1 VTGGANVYPAEVESA
16 LSEHPGVNDVV
27 VIGLADEEWGRRVHA
42 VVQPADPAA
51 PVAADELI
59 AWCRARLSPYKV
71 PKSIELVD
79 AIPRSE
85 AGKLNRSVLVAERDP
100 G

>member
-1 VTGGANVYPAEVESA
+1 
-16 LSEHPGVNDVV
+16 V

-42 VVQPADPAA
+42 IVQPMDPAA
-51 PVAADELI
+51 PVPADELI

-79 AIPRSE
+79 ALPRSE
-85 AGKLNRSVLVAERDP
+85 AGKLNRAVLVAERDA

>member
-1 VTGGANVYPAEVESA
+1 VS
-16 LSEHPGVNDVV
+16 DVV
-27 VIGLADEEWGRRVHA
+27 VIGLPDEEWGRRVHA
-42 VVQPADPAA
+42 IVQPADP
-51 PVAADELI
+51 PGQQPPADELV

-79 AIPRSE
+79 VIPRSE
-85 AGKLNRSVLVAERDP
+85 AGKLNRAVLVAEREP